1 MPASGGWGTVP
12 AASIHHGG
20 KLKTPAQ
27 TSTAG
32 HGAERAV
39 VAAVKQEAGLMSQL
53 RAAAASWQGCFCGR
67 RGTAQQAAWAFAAV
81 PTRHH
86 PAAIDCP
93 HTSARASRPV
103 PADGDRPSASY
114 HVFPPNRASSAAK
127 KERDK
132 CPPFKLTTRSSERSH
147 RWPRSVSLHD
157 SLLET
162 LTTSS
167 TLSRLLLAY

>member
-1 MPASGGWGTVP
+1 MGHRTGR
-12 AASIHHGG
+12 IHPSRRQIKDARPNKYGRPWRR
-20 KLKTPAQ
+20 T
-27 TSTAG
+27 
-32 HGAERAV
+32 
-39 VAAVKQEAGLMSQL
+39 
-53 RAAAASWQGCFCGR
+53 CGR
-67 RGTAQQAAWAFAAV
+67 RSRQARGRADEPAESSSSKLAGLLLRSSRHRATGCLGFCCRAD

-103 PADGDRPSASY
+103 PADGDRQQATM
-114 HVFPPNRASSAAK
+114 SSRLIARLLRQK

>member
-1 MPASGGWGTVP
+1 MGHRTGR
-12 AASIHHGG
+12 IHPSRRQIKDARPNKYGRPWRR
-20 KLKTPAQ
+20 T
-27 TSTAG
+27 
-32 HGAERAV
+32 
-39 VAAVKQEAGLMSQL
+39 
-53 RAAAASWQGCFCGR
+53 CGR
-67 RGTAQQAAWAFAAV
+67 RSRQARGRADEPAESSSSKLAGLLLRSSRHRATGCLGFCCRAD
-81 PTRHH
+81 PTPSSSDRLPSHFR
-86 PAAIDCP
+86 
-93 HTSARASRPV
+93 ARFSPRP
-103 PADGDRPSASY
+103 GRWGSSASY